1 MRINFTKDE
10 SLMLQEAIVLSTEDL
25 SFWGIKPTQNQ
36 PFMKRANRIYLSL
49 GRNTSL
55 LILPG
60 DFQFLLTALK
70 EYAEQF
76 KDDENEYVEPAFAAS
91 KLYRKIEKRIP
102 KKQRASLR

>member
-10 SLMLQEAIVLSTEDL
+10 SLMLREAIVLSTEDL
-25 SFWGIKPTQNQ
+25 SFWGIKPTHNQ
-36 PFMKRANRIYLSL
+36 PLMKKANRIYLSL
-49 GRNTSL
+49 EKNTL

-60 DFQFLLTALK
+60 DFQFLLTALQ

-76 KDDENEYVEPAFAAS
+76 KDDENHYVEPAFEAS

-102 KKQRASLR
+102 KKQKSSLR